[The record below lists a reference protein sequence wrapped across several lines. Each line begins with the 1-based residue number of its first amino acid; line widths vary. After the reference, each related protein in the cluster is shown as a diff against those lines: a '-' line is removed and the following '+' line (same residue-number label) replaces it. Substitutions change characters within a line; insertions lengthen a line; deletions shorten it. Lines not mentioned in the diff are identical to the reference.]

1 MLGEC
6 LASLAGQVDEII
18 LVDTGSD
25 DDTVQIATAHGAVVR
40 HLLWNNDFSAA
51 RNACLAA
58 CSGDWILYI
67 DADERLE
74 PLAPG
79 ALRQRLETGWIAADV
94 RLRPRPGHTPYLLT
108 RLFRR
113 HPEIRFEGSIH
124 ETVMPSIEKLARREG
139 FAIGDAGVL
148 IEHLGYEG
156 DQSRKHARDLPLLR
170 ACCRT
175 WPERV
180 FYWHQLAEIL
190 AARGSTEE
198 ARDAAWRGIEAAGRN
213 PSAKA
218 NADATMLYH
227 LLARTDLAAGRD
239 PNAVL
244 EQAFALSPADPALRL
259 LLGQRQLAAGSP
271 DAALQIAEDLLAID
285 PKALR
290 PGLLSYNEALFGS
303 HAMALKVA
311 SLIRL
316 GRLDDAALAAAQL
329 MDAERPVKPPG

>member
-6 LASLAGQVDEII
+6 LASLAGQVDEVVV
-18 LVDTGSD
+18 VDTGSD

-40 HLLWNNDFSAA
+40 QFPWSNDFSAA
-51 RNACLAA
+51 RNFCLDA

-79 ALRQRLETGWIAADV
+79 ALKHRLEPGWIAADV
-94 RLRPRPGHTPYLLT
+94 RLRPRPGHTQYLLT

-124 ETVMPSIEKLARREG
+124 ETVMPSLERLVRREG
-139 FAIGDAGVL
+139 HAIGDAGVL
-148 IEHLGYEG
+148 IDHLGYEG

-170 ACCRT
+170 ECCRT

-180 FYWHQLAEIL
+180 YYWHQLAEIL
-190 AARGSTEE
+190 AARGSREE
-198 ARDAAWRGIEAAGRN
+198 ARASAWRGIEAAKRY
-213 PSAKA
+213 PSVKA
-218 NADATMLYH
+218 TADATMLYH
-227 LLARTDLAAGRD
+227 LLARTELEEGRD
-239 PNAVL
+239 PNDIL
-244 EQAFALSPADPALRL
+244 EQAFMLSPGDPALCL
-259 LLGQRQLAAGSP
+259 LQGQRQLAAGAP

-285 PKALR
+285 PAALR
-290 PGLLSYNEALFGS
+290 PGLLSYNEAIFGS

-316 GRLDDAALAAAQL
+316 GRLEDAALAAAQL